1 MSPRNKILRKVSAPP
16 PIKGFRPFGGDTPGT
31 SQSESIVLSF
41 EEYEAMRLCDY
52 EMHNHYSASVAMG
65 VSRPTFTRIYAS
77 VRKKVARAFV
87 EAKKISIEGGKVYY
101 DSDWYTCSGCQCI
114 FNNPDMD
121 RAVEYCPLCG
131 SKSVDQLLAD
141 DQSREKRH
149 SNCRDTCVCPECGYE
164 QAHRHGRPCN
174 RQTCPECHTLMKRKH
189 NINC

>member
-16 PIKGFRPFGGDTPGT
+16 PIKGFKPFGGVKSDAD
-31 SQSESIVLSF
+31 QSESIVLSF

-52 EMHNHYSASVAMG
+52 EMHNHHSASVVMG

-101 DSDWYTCSGCQCI
+101 DSDWYTCSECRCI

-121 RAVEYCPLCG
+121 KSVEHCPLCS
-131 SKSVDQLLAD
+131 SKSVDQFIVD
-141 DQSREKRH
+141 DTSSGDRFK
-149 SNCRDTCVCPECGYE
+149 NCRDICVCPECGYE
-164 QAHRHGRPCN
+164 QIHRHGLPCN
-174 RQTCPECHTLMKRKH
+174 RQTCPECHTLLKRKH
-189 NINC
+189 HISC